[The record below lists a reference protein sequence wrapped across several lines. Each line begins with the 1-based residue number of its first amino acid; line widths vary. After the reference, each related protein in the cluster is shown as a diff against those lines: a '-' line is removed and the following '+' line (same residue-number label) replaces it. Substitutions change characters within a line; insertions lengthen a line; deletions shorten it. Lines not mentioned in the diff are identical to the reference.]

1 MINEKIVR
9 DLEKTNV
16 RFCLDYDT
24 SLASSF
30 RVGGRAEL
38 AVFPKNAQE
47 LLTALSLASRD
58 GVRSEVIGNASNILF
73 ADGALS
79 GVFIFTS
86 GHKEYEFSDTRLI
99 CRCGASLTAMAKK
112 AADNGLSGLEFAYGI
127 PGTVGGAV
135 YMNAGAYGS
144 SVSEV
149 LVSSTVY
156 DKKSGRAFQLSAEK
170 HGFDYRK
177 SVYMDHDDWV
187 CLTAEFSLKRDNKE
201 NILARM
207 NEYISSRKAKQPLEY
222 PNAGSYFKRPEGHF
236 AGKLIEDCGLKG
248 FSVGDACVSE
258 KHAGFI
264 INKGNATAG
273 DILALEAEI
282 KRRVYE
288 AYGVALEREVRYVS
302 N

>member
-1 MINEKIVR
+1 MINENIVR

-38 AVFPKNAQE
+38 AVFPQNAEE
-47 LLTALSLASRD
+47 LLTALSLASRE
-58 GVRSEVIGNASNILF
+58 GMRSEVIGNASNILF

-79 GVFIFTS
+79 GVLIFTG
-86 GHKEYEFSDTRLI
+86 GHNEYEFSDTRLI

-149 LVSSTVY
+149 LVSSTVF
-156 DKKSGRAFQLSAEK
+156 DKKSGRAFRLSAEE
-170 HGFDYRK
+170 HCFDYRK
-177 SVYMDHDDWV
+177 SIYMDHDNWV
-187 CLTAEFSLKRDNKE
+187 CITAEFALKRDNKE

-222 PNAGSYFKRPEGHF
+222 PNAGSYFKRPLGHF

-288 AYGVALEREVRYVS
+288 TYGVVLEREVRYIS